1 MPVDVSIK
9 KVPDDVIE
17 LIRMRAKRNHRSVQ
31 GELMA
36 ILEQATKPK
45 KRSFEEVYEEL
56 GRIGLNSPSESVRMI
71 REDRDAR

>member
-1 MPVDVSIK
+1 
-9 KVPDDVIE
+9 
-17 LIRMRAKRNHRSVQ
+17 VQ